1 MLEAA
6 SNYKEGSLGRL
17 PFGNDRS
24 STSPGEGMLVAIA
37 PDIEAVPILEVGV
50 RAGAKVLV
58 LDPQRDGIAQITEAI
73 GESRIYSLHLVCHGA
88 SGSLSLGGTTLSL
101 ANIQQYRQPLL
112 EWGVSEILIYGCN
125 VAAEPKFLQVLHQ
138 LTDANIAASTN
149 KVGNAAKGG
158 SWQLDALIGEVKSL
172 LAFEPQV
179 IRNYPGVFG
188 GEFGTDVYDETKTPT
203 LDFSQANYR
212 VNENGRVV
220 GADITIER
228 TVKFGR
234 LSTVE
239 VKLSDGTAK
248 GGEDFDD
255 ETIEVEFAPGE
266 RSKTITIPITNDRIV
281 EGDEDLTLTLENV
294 SERTLIGSQG
304 TATLKILDND
314 VPKNDAGGDSI
325 ADASKIRVGADK
337 TYSDWVGRQD
347 GDDYYKFTLGA
358 GNRVNLSLDGMT
370 ANANF
375 ELLDSDGE
383 VIASSKNP
391 GNAAESISKN
401 LDGGLYN
408 LRVSSVGNNS
418 TLYNLNIETKPLLNG
433 VSTGGTQASFFTTG
447 PASTGGAFS
456 PSDAQSGS
464 LIGMDLFRADARFAD
479 IDGRGFATV
488 ILDTGIDADHPFFG
502 NRVVHT
508 FDFTGNGDTSDPNGH
523 GSNISSIIGSSDG
536 THTGMA
542 PGADIIHL
550 KVFEVTRDPATGE
563 ESTSADAADI
573 EQALQWAIDNA
584 ERYNIASVNMS
595 LSDGLNY
602 TAPTQKYDLDDELA
616 ALANKNIIVSS
627 SSGNKFFSHNSRPGV
642 SYPSADPNSLSIG
655 AVYDAN
661 VGGKAYDDGDLV
673 ANSTD
678 ADRVA
683 PFSQRH
689 QDLTAVFAPGAVI
702 TGADNNGG
710 TTSLQGTSQAA
721 AHISGIAVLAQQLAE
736 RELGRRLTPNEFG
749 QLLRDTG
756 VTVNDG
762 DDEDD
767 NVTNTGLDYQRVNM
781 AALAEEIFVNHA
793 PVVTAPP
800 LFQQGANWTQN
811 PALRNTLQFT
821 FSDKTFTDP
830 DPGDK
835 LTYKAE
841 WLPGVRDWNWPT
853 INGVKRPVP
862 RQWDAIR
869 SLPDTIEFNPAT
881 RTFTV
886 DPRMTGDNWIKVT
899 ATDKSG
905 ASVSDYFHIF
915 RRRDGIGIDN
925 YIEGGTAFFDANK
938 NGILDAGEPSD
949 TTNEKGEFSLNID
962 SLIFDTNQNGQ
973 FDPEEGRLVVMGGTD
988 TATGLPLET
997 PISATPDS
1005 TVVTMLTSVSADL
1018 VEQGLTVQQAQNR
1031 VKNAFSL
1038 PSAVD
1043 LATLDPVAATEA
1055 NEPGAAQVFNSMIQ
1069 VQNTVTQIAHLLDGA
1084 STADVGEL
1092 SGAVVT
1098 SIANK
1103 VKDGKLNLEAPKPI
1117 ERLIN
1122 DAADAA
1128 KAIDPEIQV
1137 NLVSDVAEDAAKV
1150 IAQSNDR
1157 IDKAASNNTGADISK
1172 EVAKVQV
1179 ITMGETSDDLL
1190 EVTAGTKDI
1199 EQAVAENTGSML
1211 NQQINSGVGEDL
1223 DSNPGEEIKGTRR
1236 RDVLTGGDG
1245 DDTITGFQGRD
1256 LLTGGGGSDRFVYDS
1271 LLDAGDR
1278 IKDFEPGSDEI
1289 ILTEL
1294 LDGLGYEGDN
1304 AIADGYIQLASR
1316 GGTTMISIDADGP
1329 DGPGRFRT
1337 FIAVED
1343 VSKNALNDPS
1353 NFGF

>member
-1 MLEAA
+1 MLKAA
-6 SNYKEGSLGRL
+6 SDYKEGSLGRL
-17 PFGNDRS
+17 LFGDDRPPKA
-24 STSPGEGMLVAIA
+24 PGEGMLVAIA
-37 PDIEAVPILEVGV
+37 PDVEALPMLETGV
-50 RAGAKVLV
+50 LEGAKVLV
-58 LDPQRDGIAQITEAI
+58 LDPEGDSIAQITEAI
-73 GESRIYSLHLVCHGA
+73 GESQISSLHLVGHGA
-88 SGSLSLGGTTLSL
+88 PGSLSLGGTVLSL

-125 VAAEPKFLQVLHQ
+125 VAAEPEFLQVLHQ
-138 LTDANIAASTN
+138 LTGANIAASAK

-158 SWQLDALIGEVKSL
+158 SWELETLIGKVETRL
-172 LAFEPQV
+172 TFEPEV

-188 GEFGTDVYDETKTPT
+188 PFGTDVYDETKLPV

-212 VNENGRVV
+212 VNENGQVV
-220 GADITIER
+220 GAEITIDR

-234 LSTVE
+234 RSTVE
-239 VKLSDGTAK
+239 VKLGDGSAK

-255 ETIEVEFAPGE
+255 ETIEVEFGPGE
-266 RSKTITIPITNDRIV
+266 RSKTITIPIRNDKIV

-294 SERTLIGSQG
+294 SENSLIGPRG

-314 VPKNDAGGDSI
+314 VPRNDAGGDSI

-337 TYSDWVGRQD
+337 TYSDWVGRED

-370 ANANF
+370 ANANL
-375 ELLDSDGE
+375 ELLDSEGE
-383 VIASSKNP
+383 VVASSKNS

-418 TLYNLNIETKPLLNG
+418 TLYDLNIETKPLLNG
-433 VSTGGTQASFFTTG
+433 ISTGGTQASFFTTG

-456 PSDAQSGS
+456 PSDAQAGS

-502 NRVVHT
+502 DRVVHT
-508 FDFTGNGDTSDPNGH
+508 FDFTGNGDVSDPTGH
-523 GSNISSIIGSSDG
+523 GSNISSIVASSDG

-542 PGADIIHL
+542 PGANIIHL
-550 KVFEVTRDPATGE
+550 KVFEATRDPATGNV
-563 ESTSADAADI
+563 STSADAADI
-573 EQALQWAIDNA
+573 EQALQWVVDNA
-584 ERYNIASVNMS
+584 DVHNIASVNMS
-595 LSDGLNY
+595 LSDGVNY

-627 SSGNKFFSHNSRPGV
+627 SSGNKFGSHNSKPGV

-661 VGGKAYDDGDLV
+661 VGGKAYEGDVL

-678 ADRVA
+678 ADRVT

-689 QDLTAVFAPGAVI
+689 QDLTTVFAPGAVI
-702 TGADNNGG
+702 TGADHNGG

-721 AHISGIAVLAQQLAE
+721 AHISGIAVLTQQLAE
-736 RELGRRLTPNEFG
+736 RELGRRLTPQEFG
-749 QLLRDTG
+749 QLVRDTG

-781 AALAEEIFVNHA
+781 MALAEEIFVNHA
-793 PVVTAPP
+793 PVVTSPP
-800 LFQQGANWTQN
+800 LFRQGANWTGN
-811 PALRNTLQFT
+811 PALRNSLQFT
-821 FSDKTFTDP
+821 FAENTFTDP
-830 DPGDK
+830 DPGDT

-841 WLPGVRDWNWPT
+841 WLPGVRDWSWPT
-853 INGVKRPVP
+853 INGVRRPIP

-869 SLPDTIEFNPAT
+869 PLPDTIEFNPAT

-905 ASVSDYFHIF
+905 ASVSDHFHIF
-915 RRRDGIGIDN
+915 RRHDGIGIDN

-938 NGILDAGEPSD
+938 NGVLDAGEPSD

-962 SLIFDTNQNGQ
+962 PLIFDTDQNGTV
-973 FDPEEGRLVVMGGTD
+973 DPEEGRLVVMGGTD

-1005 TVVTMLTSVSADL
+1005 TVVTMLTSVAADL

-1055 NEPGAAQVFNSMIQ
+1055 DEPGAAEVFNSTIQ

-1084 STADVGEL
+1084 STADLDEL
-1092 SGAVVT
+1092 SGAAVT
-1098 SIANK
+1098 AIANK

-1117 ERLIN
+1117 EGLIK
-1122 DAADAA
+1122 DAANAA
-1128 KAIDPEIQV
+1128 KAIDPEIKV
-1137 NLVSDVAEDAAKV
+1137 NLISDVAGEAAKV
-1150 IAQSNDR
+1150 VAQSNDR
-1157 IDKAASNNTGADISK
+1157 IGQAASSNTGADISK

-1199 EQAVAENTGSML
+1199 EQVVAENTGSML
-1211 NQQINSGVGEDL
+1211 NEQIKSGVGEDL
-1223 DSNPGEEIKGTRR
+1223 ESNPGEEIKGTRS

-1245 DDTITGFQGRD
+1245 DDTIIGHQGRD
-1256 LLTGGGGSDRFVYDS
+1256 ILTGGEGSDRFVYDS

-1278 IKDFEPGSDEI
+1278 IKDFEPGSDRI

-1294 LDGLGYEGDN
+1294 LDGLGYEGNN
-1304 AIADGYIQLASR
+1304 AIADDYIKFASR
-1316 GGTTMISIDADGP
+1316 GGTTMISIDSDGP

>member
-6 SNYKEGSLGRL
+6 SNYKEGSLRRL
-17 PFGNDRS
+17 LFGNDRPLVF
-24 STSPGEGMLVAIA
+24 PGDGMLVAIA
-37 PDIEAVPILEVGV
+37 PDVEAVPILEVGV

-58 LDPQRDGIAQITEAI
+58 LEPQRDSIAQITEAI
-73 GESRIYSLHLVCHGA
+73 GESQIYSLHLVGHGVP
-88 SGSLSLGGTTLSL
+88 GSISLGGTVLSL

-138 LTDANIAASTN
+138 LTGANIAASTK

-158 SWQLDALIGEVKSL
+158 SWELETLIGEVKSL

-179 IRNYPGVFG
+179 IGNYPGVFPEG
-188 GEFGTDVYDETKTPT
+188 FPQDFDVAVWDETKLPV

-212 VNENGRVV
+212 VNENGEVV
-220 GADITIER
+220 GADITINR

-234 LSTVE
+234 RSTVE
-239 VKLSDGTAK
+239 VKLSDGSAK
-248 GGEDFDD
+248 GGKDFDD

-266 RSKTITIPITNDRIV
+266 SSKTITIPITNDKIV
-281 EGDEDLTLTLENV
+281 EGDEDLTLTLKNV
-294 SERTLIGSQG
+294 SEGTLIGPQG
-304 TATLKILDND
+304 TATLRILDDD
-314 VPKNDAGGDSI
+314 VPKNDAGGDKLE
-325 ADASKIRVGADK
+325 DASKIRVGADK
-337 TYSDWVGRQD
+337 TYSDWVGRED

-358 GNRVNLSLDGMT
+358 RNKVNLSLDGMT
-370 ANANF
+370 ANADF
-375 ELLDSDGE
+375 ELLDSEGE
-383 VIASSKNP
+383 VVASSKNP
-391 GNAAESISKN
+391 GNAAESISKT
-401 LDGGLYN
+401 LDGGTYN

-418 TLYNLNIETKPLLNG
+418 TLYDLNIETKPLLDG
-433 VSTGGTQASFFTTG
+433 ISTTGAKAEFFTTG
-447 PASTGGAFS
+447 PAPTGGVFN

-464 LIGMDLFRADARFAD
+464 LIGMDLFRADARFAG
-479 IDGRGFATV
+479 IDGRGYATV
-488 ILDTGIDADHPFFG
+488 ILDTGIDKNHPFFG
-502 NRVVHT
+502 DRVVYT
-508 FDFTGNGDTSDPNGH
+508 YDFGDGDADAKDPTGH
-523 GSNISSIIGSSDG
+523 GSNISSIVASSDG

-542 PGADIIHL
+542 PGANIIHL
-550 KVFEVTRDPATGE
+550 KVFGDNG
-563 ESTSADAADI
+563 SADAAEL
-573 EQALQWAIDNA
+573 EQALQWTIDNA
-584 ERYNIASVNMS
+584 ERYNIASLNMS
-595 LSDGLNY
+595 LSDGVNY
-602 TAPTQKYDLDDELA
+602 TESKQLYGFGDELE
-616 ALANKNIIVSS
+616 ALAKKNIIVSS
-627 SSGNKFFSHNSRPGV
+627 SSGNKFRSFNSKPGV

-661 VGGKAYDDGDLV
+661 VGGKAYADGAL

-678 ADRVA
+678 ADYIT

-689 QDLTAVFAPGAVI
+689 KDLTTVFAPGAVI
-702 TGADNNGG
+702 TGADNKGG

-736 RELGRRLTPNEFG
+736 RELGRRLTPQEFG

-762 DDEDD
+762 DNEDD

-781 AALAEEIFVNHA
+781 VALADAIDNNA
-793 PVVTAPP
+793 PVVTSPP
-800 LFQQGANWTQN
+800 LYQQGANWTRN
-811 PALRNTLQFT
+811 PALRNSLRFT

-841 WLPGVRDWNWPT
+841 WLPGVQGWNWPT

-862 RQWDAIR
+862 NQLAPIR
-869 SLPDTIEFNPAT
+869 PLPNTIQFDPNT

-886 DPRMTGDNWIKVT
+886 DPGMTGDNWIKVT
-899 ATDKSG
+899 ATDRFG
-905 ASVSDYFHIF
+905 AEVSDYFHIY
-915 RRRDGIGIDN
+915 RNHNGIGIDN

-938 NGILDAGEPSD
+938 NGVLDAGEPSD

-962 SLIFDTNQNGQ
+962 PLIFDTDQNGTV
-973 FDPEEGRLVVMGGTD
+973 DPEEGRLVVMGGTD

-1018 VEQGLTVQQAQNR
+1018 VEQGLTVEQAQNQ

-1055 NEPGAAQVFNSMIQ
+1055 DEPGAAEVFSSMIQ

-1084 STADVGEL
+1084 STADLDEL
-1092 SGAVVT
+1092 SGAAVT
-1098 SIANK
+1098 AIANK
-1103 VKDGKLNLEAPKPI
+1103 VKDGKLDLTAPKAI
-1117 ERLIN
+1117 EGLIK

-1128 KAIDPEIQV
+1128 KAIDPEIKV
-1137 NLVSDVAEDAAKV
+1137 DLISDVAGEAAKV
-1150 IAQSNDR
+1150 VAQSNDR
-1157 IDKAASNNTGADISK
+1157 IDKAASSNTGADISK

-1199 EQAVAENTGSML
+1199 EQVVAENTGSML
-1211 NQQINSGVGEDL
+1211 NEQIKSGLGEDL
-1223 DSNPGEEIKGTRR
+1223 ESNPGEEIKGTRS

-1256 LLTGGGGSDRFVYDS
+1256 ILTGGGGSDRFVYDS
-1271 LLDAGDR
+1271 LLDAGDY
-1278 IKDFEPGSDEI
+1278 IKDFEPGSDQI

-1294 LDGLGYEGDN
+1294 LDGLGYEGNN
-1304 AIADGYIQLASR
+1304 AIADGYIQLATR